1 MGQPPL
7 KCLKKACL
15 LLAQVRE
22 IAMSLCLPA
31 VMLSLVIYLAVL
43 VHGKI
48 LTEMIEFKVLSPLNT
63 NPLTYRGVLEQVSAT
78 IENTSFSTRA
88 SERIVMLNLSSTI
101 YINVNMTIN
110 DGTPRPRHPRIK
122 DPVP

>member
-1 MGQPPL
+1 
-7 KCLKKACL
+7 
-15 LLAQVRE
+15 
-22 IAMSLCLPA
+22 MSLCLPA